1 MDMLKHWQELFD
13 TDCKVVKVKNR
24 YVYPIFKCGSSSF
37 FKDAKQVI
45 KNSKI
50 EKLKNITILI
60 REPKERFISGVA
72 TYASLVKR
80 STKDVIK
87 DIKADKL
94 CNRHFAPQFIWLMQL
109 HMHYKGQVEIK
120 PYTEIKKYT
129 NAKLLGAGWNATKE
143 KITPL
148 KNYIAV
154 DQKLIKKFMNKKILL
169 SKIQTDLI
177 DDVLS

>member
-1 MDMLKHWQELFD
+1 MDMLRHWQELFN

-37 FKDAKQVI
+37 FKETKQVL
-45 KNSKI
+45 KNEKI
-50 EKLKNITILI
+50 EKLKTITVLI
-60 REPKERFISGVA
+60 REPKERFIAGVI
-72 TYASLVKR
+72 TYADLVKR
-80 STKDVIK
+80 STKDVMK

-109 HMHYKGQVEIK
+109 HMHYKGEVEIRSF
-120 PYTEIKKYT
+120 TEINKYT
-129 NAKLLGAGWNATKE
+129 NTKTLGAGWKSTKV
-143 KITPL
+143 KVTPL

-154 DQKLIKKFMNKKILL
+154 DQKLIKKFMNKKVLL
-169 SKIQTDLI
+169 SKIQADLI

>member
-1 MDMLKHWQELFD
+1 MNMLKHWQELFN

-72 TYASLVKR
+72 TYADLVKR
-80 STKDVIK
+80 STKDVMK

-94 CNRHFAPQFIWLMQL
+94 CNRHFAPQFVWLMQL
-109 HMHYKGQVEIK
+109 HMHYKGEVEIRSF
-120 PYTEIKKYT
+120 TEINKYT
-129 NAKLLGAGWNATKE
+129 NTKTLGSLAIKE

-154 DQKLIKKFMNKKILL
+154 DQKLIKKFMNKKVLL
-169 SKIQTDLI
+169 SKIQADLI

>member
-1 MDMLKHWQELFD
+1 MDMLKHWQELFN

-37 FKDAKQVI
+37 FKETKQVI
-45 KNSKI
+45 KNARI
-50 EKLKNITILI
+50 EKLKTITILI
-60 REPKERFISGVA
+60 REPKERFMSGVV
-72 TYASLVKR
+72 TYADLVKR
-80 STKDVIK
+80 LPK
-87 DIKADKL
+87 DIIKEIKANEL
-94 CNRHFAPQFIWLMQL
+94 CNRHFAPQFIWLLQL
-109 HMHYKGQVEIK
+109 HMYYKGEVEIR

-129 NAKLLGAGWNATKE
+129 NEKLFGAGWNATKV

-154 DQKLIKKFMNKKILL
+154 DQKLIKKYMNKKVMLP
-169 SKIQTDLI
+169 KIIKELI

>member
-1 MDMLKHWQELFD
+1 MDMLKHWQELFN

-45 KNSKI
+45 KNEKI
-50 EKLKNITILI
+50 EKLKTITVLI
-60 REPKERFISGVA
+60 REPKERFMAGVV
-72 TYASLVKR
+72 TYADLVKR
-80 STKDVIK
+80 STKDVMK

-94 CNRHFAPQFIWLMQL
+94 CNRHFAPQFVWLMQL
-109 HMHYKGQVEIK
+109 HMHYKGEIEIK
-120 PYTEIKKYT
+120 PFAEIKKYT
-129 NAKLLGAGWNATKE
+129 NTKTLGSLAIKE

-154 DQKLIKKFMNKKILL
+154 DQKLIKKFMNKKVSL
-169 SKIQTDLI
+169 SKIQADLI
-177 DDVLS
+177 DNVLS